1 MPMEVKDPKY
11 GIPQLKKFPMPDAR
25 HVRSAIKFFNYVT
38 PKYEKQLAAAI
49 LRRMKEYGLSFDDF
63 TVGDEN
69 RFSKYVPKTY
79 LAHHGIL
86 GMHWGIRRFQPYPK
100 GYTGD
105 GKFTGKDN
113 SKHKLSESDSEVVK
127 EIRTSKHYTKNL
139 DSFAT
144 DADHNVLF
152 ITGLSGSGKSTIVE
166 EFKDA
171 HKIHLD
177 FYTEKGDEGEDA
189 KYQDQEFNAYLKSK
203 GIDYKKI
210 PELTPRTPEKW
221 KLLDDLGDAIVDFS
235 KEQYAKGKAV
245 VVEGVQLADQTMY
258 PEKSFFSDKPF
269 VVLETSAMLS
279 LKRGME
285 RDGISPFDLVCVQ
298 QRLKH
303 QKIWKKALKE
313 LKSV

>member
-1 MPMEVKDPKY
+1 MTDPKY
-11 GIPQLKKFPMPDAR
+11 GIPQLKKFPLPDAR
-25 HVRSAIKFFNYVT
+25 HVRSAIKFFNYA
-38 PKYEKQLAAAI
+38 PPRYEKQLAAAI

-69 RFSKYVPKTY
+69 RFKRYIPKTY

-86 GMHWGIRRFQPYPK
+86 GQKWGIRRYQPYPDE
-100 GYTGD
+100 YHGD
-105 GKFTGKDN
+105 GKYVGLKQKTI
-113 SKHKLSESDSEVVK
+113 LSNNDLDVVK
-127 EIRTSKHYTKNL
+127 QIKQSKHYTKNL
-139 DSFAT
+139 DKFAT

-152 ITGLSGSGKSTIVE
+152 VTGLSGSGKSTIVE
-166 EFKDA
+166 KFNDS

-177 FYTEKGDEGEDA
+177 FYTEKGDAGEDA
-189 KYQDQEFNAYLKSK
+189 KYQDQEFNTYLKSK

-210 PELTPRTPEKW
+210 PELTPHTKEKW

-235 KEQYAKGKAV
+235 KEQYAKGKSV

-258 PEKSFFSDKPF
+258 PEKSFFSDKPL

-285 RDGISPFDLVCVQ
+285 RDGISPFDIACVQ

-303 QKIWKKALKE
+303 QKIWKKSLKD

>member
-25 HVRSAIKFFNYVT
+25 HVKSAIKFFNYVT
-38 PKYEKQLAAAI
+38 PKYEKQLAVAI

-63 TVGDEN
+63 IVGDEN
-69 RFSKYVPKTY
+69 RFKKYVPKAY

-86 GMHWGIRRFQPYPK
+86 GQKWGIRRFQPYPK
-100 GYTGD
+100 GYSGD
-105 GKFTGKDN
+105 GKFTGN
-113 SKHKLSESDSEVVK
+113 ETILSDEDAKFVK
-127 EIRTSKHYTKNL
+127 EVESSQHYTKNL
-139 DSFAT
+139 EKFGT
-144 DADHNVLF
+144 DEDHNVLF
-152 ITGLSGSGKSTIVE
+152 ITGLSGSGKSTIATK
-166 EFKDA
+166 FDDTN
-171 HKIHLD
+171 HIHLD
-177 FYTEKGDEGEDA
+177 FYTEKGSPEQNEEW
-189 KYQDQEFNAYLKSK
+189 QDKEFNSYLKQK
-203 GIDYKKI
+203 GIEFEKI

-258 PEKSFFSDKPF
+258 PEKSFFSDKPL

-303 QKIWKKALKE
+303 QKIWKKALKD
-313 LKSV
+313 LKAV

>member
-69 RFSKYVPKTY
+69 RFKKYVPQAY

-105 GKFTGKDN
+105 GKFTGK
-113 SKHKLSESDSEVVK
+113 KTILSGEDAKFVK
-127 EIRTSKHYTKNL
+127 EVEASKHYTKNL
-139 DSFAT
+139 DKFGT

-152 ITGLSGSGKSTIVE
+152 ITGLSGSGKSTIATK
-166 EFKDA
+166 FDDMN
-171 HKIHLD
+171 HIHLD
-177 FYTEKGDEGEDA
+177 FYTEKGSPEQNEEW
-189 KYQDQEFNAYLKSK
+189 QDKEFNSYLKQK
-203 GIDYKKI
+203 GIEFEKI
-210 PELTPRTPEKW
+210 PDLTPRTPEKW
-221 KLLDDLGDAIVDFS
+221 KLVDDLGDAIVDFS

-258 PEKSFFSDKPF
+258 PEKAFFSDKPL

-298 QRLKH
+298 QRLKY
-303 QKIWKKALKE
+303 QKIWKKALKD
-313 LKSV
+313 LKAV